1 MKKLLLASLAIVA
14 LGTVPSLAQSSG
26 GVAVGG
32 SAGGATGAG
41 VGFLLGGPVGA
52 AIGGFA
58 GAVIGAEAGVEATS
72 VEYAAVHPV
81 APIYVQAP
89 VSVGYVVPPEVTIYP
104 IEGDPAFSYIYV
116 NNRIWLVDNQT
127 RTLVHSPGYL
137 VTQASADF
145 ATANPIGS
153 VTVEGDVV
161 VGYVVPEDVELITIP
176 DDPAYSYVYLNERPV
191 LVDNATRTIVW
202 VN

>member
-89 VSVGYVVPPEVTIYP
+89 VSVGYVVPPEVAIYP
-104 IEGDPAFSYIYV
+104 IEGDPAFSYIYL

-137 VTQASADF
+137 VTQSSADF

-153 VTVEGDVV
+153 ITVEGDVV
-161 VGYVVPEDVELITIP
+161 VGYVVPENVELITIP

>member
-1 MKKLLLASLAIVA
+1 MKKLLLASVAILA
-14 LGTVPSLAQSSG
+14 LGTAPSLAQSDT

-41 VGFLLGGPVGA
+41 VGFLLGGPIGA

-58 GAVIGAEAGVEATS
+58 GAVIGAEAGIEATT
-72 VEYAAVHPV
+72 VEYAAAHPV
-81 APIYVQAP
+81 APVIIEAP

-104 IEGDPAFSYIYV
+104 IEGDPAYSYIYV

-137 VTQASADF
+137 VTQSSADF
-145 ATANPIGS
+145 ATANPVASIA
-153 VTVEGDVV
+153 VEGDVV
-161 VGYVVPEDVELITIP
+161 AGYVVPEDVELVAIP
-176 DDPAYSYVYLNERPV
+176 EDPAYSYIYLNERPV
-191 LVDNATRTIVW
+191 LVENATRTVVW

>member
-1 MKKLLLASLAIVA
+1 MRKLLLASVAILA
-14 LGTVPSLAQSSG
+14 LGTAPSLAQSDT

-41 VGFLLGGPVGA
+41 VGFLLGGPIGA

-58 GAVIGAEAGVEATS
+58 GAVIGAEAGIEATT
-72 VEYAAVHPV
+72 VEYAAAHPV
-81 APIYVQAP
+81 APVIIEAP

-104 IEGDPAFSYIYV
+104 IEGDPAYSYIYV

-137 VTQASADF
+137 VTQSSADF
-145 ATANPIGS
+145 AATNPVASIS
-153 VTVEGDVV
+153 VEGDVV
-161 VGYVVPEDVELITIP
+161 AGYVVPEQVELVAIP
-176 DDPAYSYVYLNERPV
+176 DDPAYSYVYLNDRPV
-191 LVDNATRTIVW
+191 LVENATRTVVW

>member
-1 MKKLLLASLAIVA
+1 MKKLLLASVA
-14 LGTVPSLAQSSG
+14 VLTLGTVPSLAQEAG
-26 GVAVGG
+26 AALGG

-58 GAVIGAEAGVEATS
+58 GAVIGAEAGIEAST

-81 APIYVQAP
+81 APVYVQAP
-89 VSVGYVVPPEVTIYP
+89 VDVGYVVPPEVTIYP
-104 IEGDPAFSYIYV
+104 VEGDPAFSYIYL

-137 VTQASADF
+137 VTQSSADF
-145 ATANPIGS
+145 AATNPVGS

-202 VN
+202 MN

>member
-1 MKKLLLASLAIVA
+1 MKKLLLASVAILA
-14 LGTVPSLAQSSG
+14 LGSVSSLAQDA

-58 GAVIGAEAGVEATS
+58 GAVIGAEAGIEASTI
-72 VEYAAVHPV
+72 EYAAVHPV

-89 VSVGYVVPPEVTIYP
+89 VNVGYIVPPEVAVYP
-104 IEGDPAFSYIYV
+104 IEGDPAYSYIYV

-137 VTQASADF
+137 VTQTSADF
-145 ATANPIGS
+145 VTTNPVGS

-176 DDPAYSYVYLNERPV
+176 DDPTYSYVYLNDRPV